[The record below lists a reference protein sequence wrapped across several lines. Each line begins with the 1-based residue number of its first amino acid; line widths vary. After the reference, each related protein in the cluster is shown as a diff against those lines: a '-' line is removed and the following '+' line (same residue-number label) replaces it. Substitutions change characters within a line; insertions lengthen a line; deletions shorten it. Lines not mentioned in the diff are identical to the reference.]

1 MREAKELDSLAREKG
16 VKNMVGLQGRV
27 SPLILK
33 VKSLLT
39 DQSIGKVLSSTIVAW
54 GGSKSRDSIGEGLKY
69 FMDRSVGG
77 NVLTIGFAHS
87 KYMQSS
93 FMPSL
98 SNPLYSDRLREFH
111 SRRIL
116 LPKSPARHSATKS
129 GHPRPKRHCNRD
141 SHVRR
146 SGLHLRER

>member
-1 MREAKELDSLAREKG
+1 MFVEWPLGSNVREAKELDSLTRENR

-33 VKSLLT
+33 VKSLIT

-54 GGSKSRDSIGEGLKY
+54 GGTKSRDSIGEGLKY

-87 KYMQSS
+87 EYIQSS
-93 FMPSL
+93 FIPSL
-98 SNPLYSDRLREFH
+98 SSPLHSD
-111 SRRIL
+111 
-116 LPKSPARHSATKS
+116 
-129 GHPRPKRHCNRD
+129 
-141 SHVRR
+141 
-146 SGLHLRER
+146 